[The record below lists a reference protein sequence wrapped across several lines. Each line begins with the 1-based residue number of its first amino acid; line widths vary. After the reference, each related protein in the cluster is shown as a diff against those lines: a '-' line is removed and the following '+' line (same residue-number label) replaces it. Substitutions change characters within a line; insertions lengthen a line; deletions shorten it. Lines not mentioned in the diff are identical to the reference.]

1 MNSERETISILVVDD
16 EEGIRRNLR
25 RYLERLGYEV
35 TVAADGHQGL
45 AELRRRA
52 FDLAFIDFAMPKMT
66 GIELIQRMRTHY
78 PNVIPIGMSGYWKS
92 FDLEACS
99 LDDRSFLRKPF
110 TLAQISEILE
120 SYLTA

>member
-1 MNSERETISILVVDD
+1 MTSERKEISILVVDD

-45 AELRRRA
+45 AELRKCA
-52 FDLAFIDFAMPKMT
+52 FDLAFVDFAMPRMT
-66 GIELIQRMRTHY
+66 GIELIQRMRTNY

-92 FDLEACS
+92 LDLEACS
-99 LDDRSFLRKPF
+99 LDDRSFVRKPF
-110 TLAQISEILE
+110 TLAEISEVLE
-120 SYLTA
+120 HYLTK